1 MALSTE
7 RNMALSTAST
17 EQLVSRPALSR
28 IERTMTVNELA
39 TRVGIAPHVVR
50 YYSQR
55 GFLSP
60 RRNARNAYR
69 EYGESDL
76 LRLRFICRAKALGFT
91 LKEIGSI
98 LEAADGAVVHAAP
111 LVELV
116 RARVASIERRQ
127 ADAERLHR
135 RIRDAIA
142 RWPLVAPWS
151 PSDLRSLIDAV
162 AQEE

>member
-1 MALSTE
+1 
-7 RNMALSTAST
+7 
-17 EQLVSRPALSR
+17 
-28 IERTMTVNELA
+28 MTVNELA

-76 LRLRFICRAKALGFT
+76 HRLRFICRAKALGFT
-91 LKEIGSI
+91 LKEVGFI
-98 LEAADGAVVHAAP
+98 LGAADGS
-111 LVELV
+111 LVQSSALVQLV
-116 RARVASIERRQ
+116 RARAAAIERRN

-142 RWPLVAPWS
+142 RWPAVADATSS
-151 PSDLRSLIDAV
+151 PLDMRSLIDAV

>member
-1 MALSTE
+1 
-7 RNMALSTAST
+7 
-17 EQLVSRPALSR
+17 
-28 IERTMTVNELA
+28 MTVNELA
-39 TRVGIAPHVVR
+39 RRVGIGPHVVR

-98 LEAADGAVVHAAP
+98 LEAADGTVVHATP
-111 LVELV
+111 LAQLV
-116 RARVASIERRQ
+116 RARLDDVERHQ

-135 RIRDAIA
+135 RMREAIA
-142 RWPLVAPWS
+142 RWPVAAPWS
-151 PSDLRSLIDAV
+151 AADLRSLIDAV
-162 AQEE
+162 AREE

>member
-1 MALSTE
+1 
-7 RNMALSTAST
+7 
-17 EQLVSRPALSR
+17 
-28 IERTMTVNELA
+28 MTVNELA
-39 TRVGIAPHVVR
+39 RRVGIGPHVVR

-76 LRLRFICRAKALGFT
+76 HRLRFICRAKALGFT

-98 LEAADGAVVHAAP
+98 LEAADGAVVHATP
-111 LVELV
+111 LVQLV
-116 RARVASIERRQ
+116 RARLDDVERHQ

-135 RIRDAIA
+135 RIREAIA
-142 RWPLVAPWS
+142 RWPVAAPWS
-151 PSDLRSLIDAV
+151 AADLRLLIDTV
-162 AQEE
+162 AREE

>member
-1 MALSTE
+1 
-7 RNMALSTAST
+7 
-17 EQLVSRPALSR
+17 
-28 IERTMTVNELA
+28 MTVNELA
-39 TRVGIAPHVVR
+39 RRVGIGPHVVR

-76 LRLRFICRAKALGFT
+76 HRLRFICRAKALGFT

-98 LEAADGAVVHAAP
+98 LEAADGTVVHATP
-111 LVELV
+111 LAQLV
-116 RARVASIERRQ
+116 RARLDDVERHQ

-135 RIRDAIA
+135 RIREAIA
-142 RWPLVAPWS
+142 RWPVAAPWS
-151 PSDLRSLIDAV
+151 AADLRSLIDAV
-162 AQEE
+162 AREE

>member
-1 MALSTE
+1 
-7 RNMALSTAST
+7 
-17 EQLVSRPALSR
+17 
-28 IERTMTVNELA
+28 MTVNELA
-39 TRVGIAPHVVR
+39 RRVGIGPHVVR

-76 LRLRFICRAKALGFT
+76 HRLRFICRAKALGFT

-98 LEAADGAVVHAAP
+98 LEAADGTVVHATP
-111 LVELV
+111 LAQLV
-116 RARVASIERRQ
+116 RARLDDVERHQ

-135 RIRDAIA
+135 RMREAIA
-142 RWPLVAPWS
+142 RWPVAAPWS
-151 PSDLRSLIDAV
+151 AADLRSLIDAV
-162 AQEE
+162 AREE

>member
-1 MALSTE
+1 MAP
-7 RNMALSTAST
+7 STAST
-17 EQLVSRPALSR
+17 EQLVSRPARSR
-28 IERTMTVNELA
+28 VEATMTVNELA
-39 TRVGIAPHVVR
+39 RRVGIGPHVVR

-76 LRLRFICRAKALGFT
+76 HRLRFICRAKALGFT

-98 LEAADGAVVHAAP
+98 LEAADGTVVHATP
-111 LVELV
+111 LAQLV
-116 RARVASIERRQ
+116 RARLDDVERHQ

-135 RIRDAIA
+135 RIREAIA
-142 RWPLVAPWS
+142 RWPVAAPWS
-151 PSDLRSLIDAV
+151 AADLRSLIDAV
-162 AQEE
+162 AREE

>member
-1 MALSTE
+1 
-7 RNMALSTAST
+7 
-17 EQLVSRPALSR
+17 
-28 IERTMTVNELA
+28 MTVNELA

-50 YYSQR
+50 YYSHR

-76 LRLRFICRAKALGFT
+76 HRLRFICRAKALGFT
-91 LKEIGSI
+91 LAEIGSI
-98 LEAADGAVVHAAP
+98 LEAVDGAVVHANP

-116 RARVASIERRQ
+116 RARLASIERRH

-135 RIRDAIA
+135 RIRDAVA
-142 RWPLVAPWS
+142 RWPVVAPWS
-151 PSDLRSLIDAV
+151 PADLRLLIDAL

>member
-7 RNMALSTAST
+7 RSMALSTASS
-17 EQLVSRPALSR
+17 EQLVGRPALSR

-50 YYSQR
+50 YYSHR

-76 LRLRFICRAKALGFT
+76 HRLRFICRAKALGFT
-91 LKEIGSI
+91 LQEIGSI
-98 LEAADGAVVHAAP
+98 LGAADGAVVHATP

-116 RARVASIERRQ
+116 RARLGSIERRH
-127 ADAERLHR
+127 ADAERLQR

-142 RWPLVAPWS
+142 RWPVVEPCSAG
-151 PSDLRSLIDAV
+151 DLRLLMDAL
-162 AQEE
+162 AHEE

>member
-1 MALSTE
+1 MALTTISSTE
-7 RNMALSTAST
+7 RFGRQARSS
-17 EQLVSRPALSR
+17 V
-28 IERTMTVNELA
+28 ERAMTVNELA
-39 TRVGIAPHVVR
+39 RRVGIGPHVVR

-76 LRLRFICRAKALGFT
+76 QRLRFICRAKALGFR
-91 LKEIGSI
+91 LKEIASI
-98 LEAADGAVVHAAP
+98 LAAADGAVVQATP
-111 LVELV
+111 LVQLV
-116 RARVASIERRQ
+116 RERAAAIERRHS
-127 ADAERLHR
+127 DAERVVH

-142 RWPLVAPWS
+142 RWPVVADAASS
-151 PSDLRSLIDAV
+151 PRDLRLLIDAI